1 MTDTDD
7 RKEMKMDERDFREVC
22 ERLAKLEKTLSNGLK
37 EDIAE
42 VKDAVKQLHSAIIE
56 LSGLMQST
64 KTAQNIQWWLISLL
78 IASFFIT
85 RFVK

>member
-1 MTDTDD
+1 
-7 RKEMKMDERDFREVC
+7 MDERDFRELC
-22 ERLAKLEKTLSNGLK
+22 ERLARLEKTVSNGLR

-42 VKDAVKQLHSAIIE
+42 IKETIKKINSTVE
-56 LSGLMQST
+56 EFSGILQST

-85 RFVK
+85 RFVR